1 MGNSAGTGGHVPCL
15 PLTGLPAFLLAL
27 KGGNVNT
34 FYVKNF
40 EHFQHYKDRSP
51 PWIKLYNELL
61 DDYDFACLQDASKL
75 HLILIWLL
83 ASRADNK
90 LPYDA
95 DWISKR
101 INATTKVNLGVLVD
115 AGFLVINQELQTTEQ
130 VASAPLADCKQVARP
145 ERERETER
153 ETEKKIAEPIGSRD
167 TAPTDFR
174 KELFGRGLRVL
185 TEITGKTPD
194 SSRSLVGRWLKF
206 VNDEA
211 IHVLGAIEE
220 AERNKIADPVAWIT
234 KVLQSK
240 MGNRDG
246 KPTVHDAAKAQLE
259 RFRSLNEPS
268 GLRDGAGT
276 NPVRLLPTR

>member
-1 MGNSAGTGGHVPCL
+1 MFIGIW
-15 PLTGLPAFLLAL
+15 
-27 KGGNVNT
+27 
-34 FYVKNF
+34 NF
-40 EHFQHYKDRSP
+40 A
-51 PWIKLYNELL
+51 
-61 DDYDFACLQDASKL
+61 DDYGRHPYSAKQVKAEVFP
-75 HLILIWLL
+75 
-83 ASRADNK
+83 ADN
-90 LPYDA
+90 
-95 DWISKR
+95 
-101 INATTKVNLGVLVD
+101 
-115 AGFLVINQELQTTEQ
+115 FTEQ
-130 VASAPLADCKQVARP
+130 NILGMFEELEANGLITLYSVENTRYFYITGWHHQRIDKPQKPKYPDPFGEHSESIPRTLPPDRIGKDKI
-145 ERERETER
+145 RED
-153 ETEKKIAEPIGSRD
+153 KIAEPIGSNAS
-167 TAPTDFR
+167 APTDFR